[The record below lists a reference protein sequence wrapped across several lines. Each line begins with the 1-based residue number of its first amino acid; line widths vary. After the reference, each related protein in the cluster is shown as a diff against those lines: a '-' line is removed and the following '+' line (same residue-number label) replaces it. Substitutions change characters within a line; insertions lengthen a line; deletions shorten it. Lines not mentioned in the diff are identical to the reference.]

1 MAVLSRGNTP
11 SGASARSDWMS
22 NREGVGGGGVGIS
35 DPAFSPQML
44 GQLYT
49 VIGLKQLAN
58 ISNY

>member
-1 MAVLSRGNTP
+1 MGPAHVAIGP
-11 SGASARSDWMS
+11 SGCLTLFW
-22 NREGVGGGGVGIS
+22 GGGGVGIS

>member
-1 MAVLSRGNTP
+1 MAMLSSGNLP
-11 SGASARSDWMS
+11 SGARAGSDWTIWMS
-22 NREGVGGGGVGIS
+22 IAFFVCVGGVSYI
-35 DPAFSPQML
+35 QML